1 MGSEVEQAER
11 RRILVVDDE
20 ETIRHVLVNVL
31 QENDCQTREAGS
43 AEEALAL
50 LPDFDPVVALVDIV
64 LPGKNGLDLLAD
76 IKKMSPDTE
85 VVMITSHASAETA
98 LRAIREGAYTYLRKP
113 FEDLDEIWITVQRAL
128 EKRALTQKNRTLL
141 QEQEKRSLSLSSRV
155 VPSAGPIV
163 AGEPA

>member
-1 MGSEVEQAER
+1 MGSEVEEAER

-128 EKRALTQKNRTLL
+128 EKRALCTVIQI
-141 QEQEKRSLSLSSRV
+141 SSR
-155 VPSAGPIV
+155 SSNGFRR
-163 AGEPA
+163 